1 MEISKLFNFKNK
13 VVIISGAG
21 RGNGYQIAKDLSSI
35 GIKVCRLD
43 KKFIKI
49 NSKNIY
55 DYKIDITSTNKIKNV
70 LSEIYK
76 KFRKIDGLINNAG
89 VSIETNEIDDIKKTL
104 DVNLISALNLS
115 YSV

>member
-1 MEISKLFNFKNK
+1 MEIFKLFNLKNK

-43 KKFIKI
+43 KKLIKI
-49 NSKNIY
+49 NSKNVY
-55 DYKIDITSTNKIKNV
+55 DYKIDITSSNKVKTV
-70 LSEIYK
+70 LNEIYK

-89 VSIETNEIDDIKKTL
+89 VSIEFNKIDDIKNSRYKFNICFKFIL
-104 DVNLISALNLS
+104 
-115 YSV
+115 